1 LKEKAMS
8 KQSLNRVWDRRM
20 FAGGMLV
27 ATLAVSMGSAALA
40 KKKDKAPLPE
50 VVVKAQ
56 SVAVLILPG
65 TRESIADPVGNRTA
79 QQDVEKAF
87 MKWGRYQLMQEAF
100 TADLVI
106 GVRKG
111 TGTVASPTVGGPI
124 PDTRPGTIETT
135 DNAIRIGVQKGQP
148 PDETRSGDAG
158 AAGTNGRGVQGG
170 GAEDVIEVFLGGDG
184 YKADSAPIWVCRK
197 VDGLRPPTMSA
208 VEQFRKAVEETEKAI
223 AQKQKQQEKQ
233 KNP

>member
-1 LKEKAMS
+1 MS

-87 MKWGRYQLMQEAF
+87 MKWGRYQLKQEAF

-158 AAGTNGRGVQGG
+158 AAGTNGRGVQDG